1 MARFLEKIASFSG
14 NCIVYDDERYSYADL
29 IEYIKDKSNLLS
41 SLPKGSSVAL
51 IGDYDIDSIAFLLA
65 CYACQM
71 IVAPLNRD
79 ELIGLNVDSDYINNE
94 NLQLL
99 IDSKNII
106 SDKLKQAEIEFIY
119 KDGILKDTGIK
130 RQNIIFS
137 RLKNRA
143 GLVLFSSGST
153 GKPKAIVH
161 DLDSMLESYISKRQK
176 SINLLLFLGFDH
188 IGGLNTLFNTL
199 SIGGL
204 GITISNRKD
213 INALAK
219 VIQDYK
225 IALLPASPSLL
236 NLMLLSDVAHKYDL
250 SSLRIITYGSE
261 AIPKSLLIRLKDVF
275 PKVRFHQT
283 FGTSEVGIIQTK
295 SLEDAIKLE
304 NIDYKIINNE
314 LFLRPKSSGLGYIN
328 SDIAMLDNEGYFAT
342 GDIVQTLKV
351 EGEEYIK
358 IIARSKEVINIGG
371 EKALPSEI
379 EDVIFELPYI
389 KDCLVYGEKNAITGQ
404 SVSIKVV
411 LDSSLQV
418 NNMEL
423 KKKIRAYCK
432 DRLAAYKIPSRVC
445 IVDSLDISDRFKKE
459 RNKTVEIYTG
469 GGGGSTL

>member
-469 GGGGSTL
+469 GGG

>member
-469 GGGGSTL
+469 GGGSTL

>member
-371 EKALPSEI
+371 EK
-379 EDVIFELPYI
+379 VIPQEVEKVLLQIPFI
-389 KDCLVYGEKNAITGQ
+389 KHCIVYGEQSNIMGQ
-404 SVSIKVV
+404 MVCAKVV
-411 LDSSLQV
+411 LDTQNLESILKTTKPLQV
-418 NNMEL
+418 IPNAMEI
-423 KKKIRAYCK
+423 KKFIRIFCK
-432 DRLAAYKIPSRVC
+432 DKLAPYKIPTKIN
-445 IVDSLDISDRFKKE
+445 IVESIAISERFK
-459 RNKTVEIYTG
+459 TVRQ
-469 GGGGSTL
+469 